1 MDDPLPGQKFIE
13 GAFLLVNKPKSWTS
27 FDVVN
32 KIRSSLKQS
41 LGIKKIKVGHAG
53 TLDPMA
59 TGLLIVC
66 TGKMTKKLSGYQG
79 LDKTYTGVITL
90 GATTASYDSECEPEN
105 MQSLDDLSEE
115 DIYSAKES
123 FIGDL
128 MQMPPIYSAIKVDG
142 QPLYKR
148 ARAGK
153 KVEVKPRPVTVYDFE
168 ITAIQLPEVHFR
180 VRCSKGTYIRSLAHD
195 FGQQLGVGAY
205 LTELTRTAIGD
216 YRLEGAWELEALV
229 DHIES
234 IAPTVNS

>member
-1 MDDPLPGQKFIE
+1 MDDPLPGQKFID

-59 TGLLIVC
+59 TGLLIIC
-66 TGKMTKKLSGYQG
+66 TGKMTKKLSNYQG

-90 GATTASYDSECEPEN
+90 GATTASYDAECEPEN
-105 MQSLDDLSEE
+105 VLPLDELTEE
-115 DIYSAKES
+115 AIEEARKS

-128 MQMPPIYSAIKVDG
+128 MQLPPIYSAIKVDG
-142 QPLYKR
+142 QPLYKQ

-153 KVEVKPRPVTVYDFE
+153 KVTVEPRPVTIHEFE
-168 ITAIQLPEVHFR
+168 ITQINLPEIHFK

-195 FGQQLGVGAY
+195 FGQKLGVGGY
-205 LTELTRTAIGD
+205 LTELTRTAIGKFK
-216 YRLEGAWELEALV
+216 LEDAWELEALI

-234 IAPTVNS
+234 ISPTVNS